1 MATLA
6 DLQARLESLRAQ
18 RASGAAEVA
27 FSEGRRVV
35 YRTDSQIAAAIAD
48 LERQIASM
56 TTTPVSTILVAG
68 SKGLD
73 SA

>member
-6 DLQARLESLRAQ
+6 ELQARLESLRAQ
-18 RASGAAEVA
+18 RASGTAEVH
-27 FSEGRRVV
+27 FSDGRRVV
-35 YRTDSQIAAAIAD
+35 YRTDSQIAAAIGD

-68 SKGLD
+68 SKGLEG
-73 SA
+73 